1 MAAWPEELGT
11 CWASLFLALLMGSS
25 RYCFTH
31 LTRCLHTTPDES
43 CTCQKS
49 SPGGCRRDKEQVVAR
64 SCPGQMSRAGQ
75 AGVGTCSPWLS
86 TAPKLRSQCYRCPSH
101 QGFYHTQP
109 PRLPLPAQPQAPC
122 SPVLRAETGKKNPG
136 EKGKILYICRSEIRP
151 QTCSSS
157 SRPFWQAGNWQTG
170 SWW

>member
-11 CWASLFLALLMGSS
+11 CWASLFPALLMGSS

-75 AGVGTCSPWLS
+75 AGVGL
-86 TAPKLRSQCYRCPSH
+86 
-101 QGFYHTQP
+101 QP
-109 PRLPLPAQPQAPC
+109 MALHGPQADVTMLPLSITPGLLPYPTPKTPPPSSAPGSLQPCAQSRNWEEEP
-122 SPVLRAETGKKNPG
+122 RREG
-136 EKGKILYICRSEIRP
+136 EDSLHLQK
-151 QTCSSS
+151 
-157 SRPFWQAGNWQTG
+157 
-170 SWW
+170 